1 MRNFHVPINLDL
13 NQRGSI
19 KGAQDFWLMSF
30 FVHSPLIHDII
41 YKNIGMRSMGG
52 LRWDTLCT

>member
-19 KGAQDFWLMSF
+19 KRAQDFWLMSF

-41 YKNIGMRSMGG
+41 YKNMGMRSMSG
-52 LRWDTLCT
+52 LRWDT

>member
-1 MRNFHVPINLDL
+1 MP
-13 NQRGSI
+13 
-19 KGAQDFWLMSF
+19 F

-52 LRWDTLCT
+52 LKWDTLCTECFHFCNRKMVRDKT